1 MRLSTLGSCR
11 NIRKID
17 PEDAGIVIFHMTE
30 NVPNG
35 YLIADGS
42 EYNRLQYKRLYS
54 LIGVMYG
61 NGNGYSTFNIPD
73 MRGYFPRF
81 QDFGAGRDPDAAS
94 RLSRNDGITGDNV
107 GTTQDS
113 EFASHTH
120 SISNFCDVF
129 FAFNPAKGIRDVD
142 DGKIVVSHGTYGGNT
157 SLYETRAKNIYFLG
171 AIKY

>member
-1 MRLSTLGSCR
+1 MRLAVFGNCR

-17 PEDAGIVIFHMTE
+17 PEDAGLVILHMTE
-30 NVPNG
+30 NVPSG

-42 EYNRLQYKRLYS
+42 AYSRQQYKRLYS

-61 NGNGYSTFNIPD
+61 DGDGYSTFNIPD

-81 QDFGAGRDPDAAS
+81 QDDGAGRDPDASS
-94 RLSRNDGITGDNV
+94 RTDRGDGTIGDNV

-120 SISNFCDVF
+120 SMSNLSETLQI
-129 FAFNPAKGIRDVD
+129 FNPARAITDAS
-142 DGKIVVSHGTYGGNT
+142 DGKTSIPWGMNGVR
-157 SLYETRAKNIYFLG
+157 SLYETRAKNMCFLG